1 MAYALYRSLQIAIIM
16 NAVLSLQFATIIN
29 ALHSMQVCFAAAPV
43 VEETSTSGRRDKKT
57 GYAAGEWD
65 IAKMAPKLKG
75 QA

>member
-1 MAYALYRSLQIAIIM
+1 MLAIELTMLGYNRPILLA
-16 NAVLSLQFATIIN
+16 AV
-29 ALHSMQVCFAAAPV
+29 AAPV
-43 VEETSTSGRRDKKT
+43 EASTSGRRDKKS

>member
-1 MAYALYRSLQIAIIM
+1 MVSGPYDVAGTIVVFPSQSAFAIV
-16 NAVLSLQFATIIN
+16 AAT
-29 ALHSMQVCFAAAPV
+29 
-43 VEETSTSGRRDKKT
+43 EEPSSSGRRDKKT